1 MIELLI
7 FLAGITIGLGAMYA
21 WHRTQNQTLQKHHD
35 EKLGLL
41 ETARDQMKHEF
52 AQLAQNIFDE
62 KGQKF
67 TEQNQSNLS
76 HLINPLKEQ
85 IKTFEQK
92 IQDTYDKESRDR
104 LSLFHE
110 IKNLKTLNQQISQDA
125 VNLTQALKGDTK
137 TQGTW
142 GEVVLERVLEIS
154 GLKKGREYETQ
165 VSLKD
170 DDNKTYQPDV
180 IVHLPDNKDIIID
193 SKVSLVAYER
203 LQAGDEAELAAHLQ
217 SLRNHIKLLSDK
229 QYQKLKGI
237 QTLDF
242 VLMFVPIEPAL
253 TLAMQADASLFND
266 ALSKNIVLVTP
277 STLLAT
283 LRTIQNIW
291 RFEHQ
296 NQNAL
301 KIAQR
306 AGDLYDKFVN
316 FAEDM
321 QDLGKRLD
329 TTQKSYD
336 AAMNKLKEGR
346 GNLIKRAED
355 IRQMGA
361 ASSKKLCDTLVLD
374 AHLDDDAAEGEG

>member
-1 MIELLI
+1 
-7 FLAGITIGLGAMYA
+7 MYA
-21 WHRTQNQTLQKHHD
+21 WHKTQHQTLQKHHD
-35 EKLGLL
+35 ENLGLL

-52 AQLAQNIFDE
+52 STLAQNIFDE
-62 KGQKF
+62 KGKKF
-67 TEQNQSNLS
+67 TEQNQHNLS

-92 IQDTYDKESRDR
+92 VQDTYEKESRDR
-104 LSLFHE
+104 MSLSHE
-110 IKNLKTLNQQISQDA
+110 IKHLKSLNQQISQDA
-125 VNLTQALKGDTK
+125 INLTQALKGDTK
-137 TQGTW
+137 AQGTW

-170 DDNKTYQPDV
+170 DDNKAYQPDV

-203 LQAGDEAELAAHLQ
+203 LQSGDETQLSAHLQ

-229 QYQKLKGI
+229 QYQKLKGV

-253 TLAMQADASLFND
+253 TLAMQADDGLFND
-266 ALSKNIVLVTP
+266 ALSRNIVLVTP
-277 STLLAT
+277 TTLLAT

-306 AGDLYDKFVN
+306 AGDLYDKFVS
-316 FAEDM
+316 FVEDM
-321 QDLGKRLD
+321 KDIGKRMD

-355 IRQMGA
+355 IKAMGA
-361 ASSKKLCDTLVLD
+361 STSKKLCDTMVLD
-374 AHLDDDAAEGEG
+374 AQQDDDAEQEKA